1 MSNSVNYGSQTIT
14 ASFQMNATAENLNG
28 FFYKALPAGIY
39 NGGLLTKTP
48 SFTDN
53 VTIAPMTVILN
64 DPVTG
69 VAIKVTTA
77 TSESSIVL
85 SSTTPYVCLNYEWTN
100 ALNNYMA
107 MFATDYTT
115 LMAHPEYVVLG
126 RGVYISGVLQSTFD
140 YSRRD
145 DAVIA
150 TQDANKLA
158 FKVQPIE
165 TLPLRVY
172 VNPGKIY
179 YNNQYIQFP
188 GGNVDADLPD
198 TTLGR
203 IDLVYVDATNA
214 VHYLLGV
221 DSATPA
227 EPMFPKLGYVV
238 AIITRGAA
246 RTAVYGNDIT
256 QIAADRQQVTD
267 FNWGVGSNYVNAS
280 EIPIG
285 TTITQTVT
293 GGTSWSIA
301 NTTTIDSVVQDL
313 ITGFY
318 DLSGVAN
325 LSVLNRHI
333 DWGTSTGQVNASAI
347 PIGTTITQTVTGGT
361 DWSIGAT
368 STMNTVIQDLI
379 TGFYDLSGVADLSIL
394 NRHIDW
400 GTGAGQVNAN
410 AIPIIDA
417 GSYYSTKTVEY
428 ALQKLGTLGGYSA
441 TSANTANTLVLRNG
455 GGAFSSGGITINGVL
470 FNGSVSASS
479 SWTINANASFTI
491 PAGIYMVSNS
501 SGSQAAIEINAGGW
515 KPIPFGMIISDGSNV
530 RLNGPTSGSATVY
543 YLKF

>member
-14 ASFQMNATAENLNG
+14 ASFQMNATTENLNG

-301 NTTTIDSVVQDL
+301 NTTTIDSV
-313 ITGFY
+313 
-318 DLSGVAN
+318 
-325 LSVLNRHI
+325 
-333 DWGTSTGQVNASAI
+333 
-347 PIGTTITQTVTGGT
+347 
-361 DWSIGAT
+361 
-368 STMNTVIQDLI
+368 IQDLI
-379 TGFYDLSGVADLSIL
+379 TGFYDLSGVADLSVL

-479 SWTINANASFTI
+479 SWTINAGALFTI
-491 PAGIYMVSNS
+491 PAGIYMVSNPTS
-501 SGSQAAIEINAGGW
+501 SQAGIAINAGGW
-515 KPIPFGMIISDGSNV
+515 VGVPFGMIISDGSSV
-530 RLNGPTSGSATVY
+530 RLYGPNSGSATVY